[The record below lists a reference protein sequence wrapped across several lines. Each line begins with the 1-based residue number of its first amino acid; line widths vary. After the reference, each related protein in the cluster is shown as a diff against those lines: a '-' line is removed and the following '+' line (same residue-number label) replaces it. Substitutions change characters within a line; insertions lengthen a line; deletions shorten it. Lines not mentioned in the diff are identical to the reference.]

1 MSMKKNVSKAAVKKK
16 IFDLLNA
23 TSGLPDIRSG
33 RHRCG
38 MVHRNALVLATS
50 YKDVPRATALEFF
63 NEGLILYILGG
74 PGGKIANIRRN
85 PRVSA
90 FIYEQPLD
98 HHNVQSSLQIF
109 GRAGLITIRIVES
122 IDNWQWDPF
131 TKVNVKPGT
140 DSLLFYITSWGITR
154 SGWTFRTPSGQLTRL
169 TSGGAG
175 YGVWDK
181 VSDSTCYIYVYNS
194 RRYNLNNFTYLT
206 ISATDNFV
214 DIKDSFSLNGKSTLV
229 NSSAFSIDYG
239 NTWTTFTKPSNLPP
253 VYNLGFVKIDENTLA
268 LSDDNLNRIILV
280 KDGTLYPTTL
290 ETPDIFNLKVFD
302 GKYLWG
308 IGLGGNV
315 IRLEYA
321 NFDIITGISSEYN
334 DKILVYPNPVIDNL
348 KIEYSGDFDIK
359 FEISNSVGQTVSYGK
374 MFKNI
379 SIPISSFQ
387 SGIYIIKFNI
397 GNKIEFRKFIK
408 N

>member
-1 MSMKKNVSKAAVKKK
+1 MKKFIVIIFACLMTLVVNSQSLK
-16 IFDLLNA
+16 IFKF
-23 TSGLPDIRSG
+23 T
-33 RHRCG
+33 
-38 MVHRNALVLATS
+38 
-50 YKDVPRATALEFF
+50 
-63 NEGLILYILGG
+63 
-74 PGGKIANIRRN
+74 
-85 PRVSA
+85 
-90 FIYEQPLD
+90 
-98 HHNVQSSLQIF
+98 NVQDIELAPDGSIFLINSDSLWHVV
-109 GRAGLITIRIVES
+109 GNSYTNITIPKELVYDISISKSYIYMACFYNLYRIPLTNLSIVES